1 MSKFCVSD
9 ASSRVDYMMYL
20 HDGLSPLLIECGAS
34 VGLSNDGDRCVL
46 AVESEKH
53 AEELIL
59 CEVQSLAA
67 EILVVGYK
75 YEYFCQKINPQGLTE
90 GERELLLSA
99 LISADELEDARY
111 VRRKFQGK
119 KEFAIDGI
127 FHFLLSP
134 LREKWDEI
142 VGYIPSVFVRGEL
155 VDFVTFLIGE
165 KRPKTCYVDGK
176 SVCDSTFRPLRR
188 IRLTAGNSRLAVVRE
203 LLLAGATDVDLVG
216 SISADD
222 ERYIRDFFGDR
233 VTFSCQRRKATEKVV
248 KKG

>member
-9 ASSRVDYMMYL
+9 ASTRVDYMMYL
-20 HDGLSPLLIECGAS
+20 HDGLSPLLVECGAG

-46 AVESEKH
+46 AVECEKT

-59 CEVQSLAA
+59 NEMQSLVA

-75 YEYFCQKINPQGLTE
+75 YEYFSRKLKPQGLTE

-111 VRRKFQGK
+111 VKRKFQEK
-119 KEFAIDGI
+119 KEIAIDGI

-142 VGYIPSVFVRGEL
+142 AGYIPSVFVKGEL
-155 VDFVTFLIGE
+155 VDFIVFLLGE
-165 KRPKTCYVDGK
+165 KRPKTCYVDEK
-176 SVCDSTFRPLRR
+176 TVCDNTFRPLHRT
-188 IRLTAGNSRLAVVRE
+188 RLTGESDALKIVRE
-203 LLLAGATDVDLVG
+203 LLLAGATDVDLM
-216 SISADD
+216 SEIPAED
-222 ERYIRDFFGDR
+222 ESYIRAFYGDR
-233 VTFSCQRRKATEKVV
+233 VTFSRQRRKATEKVV